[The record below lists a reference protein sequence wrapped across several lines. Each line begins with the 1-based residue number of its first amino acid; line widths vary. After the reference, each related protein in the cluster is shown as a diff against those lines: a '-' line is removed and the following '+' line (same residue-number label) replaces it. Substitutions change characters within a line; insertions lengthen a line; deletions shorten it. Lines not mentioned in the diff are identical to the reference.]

1 VVPAITVQ
9 QLMADAT
16 LTGLL
21 MAVLGLG
28 ALTSV
33 LALASLPP
41 VSQPWR
47 HIVISAAVFSLGIA
61 VFAVSLNLALSAA
74 ALFIAGLA
82 QANNRTL
89 TQSLLLAET
98 EDAFRGRISSLWV
111 VNRGTLPLG
120 SLLLAAATTWW
131 GDATAMAAMGIASL
145 VITMAVAAATPR
157 LWSRP

>member
-1 VVPAITVQ
+1 
-9 QLMADAT
+9 
-16 LTGLL
+16 
-21 MAVLGLG
+21 
-28 ALTSV
+28 
-33 LALASLPP
+33 
-41 VSQPWR
+41 
-47 HIVISAAVFSLGIA
+47 
-61 VFAVSLNLALSAA
+61 LSAA